1 MSSRPLEWLGGIT
14 VRRRVFVIHG
24 RDEAVRERMFDF
36 LRALD
41 LKPLEWET
49 LVAASGSTVP
59 FLGDVVQ
66 RAPALARAAVVLLT
80 PDDVVNL
87 HPGLQDRGEAAFEIA
102 GACQPRPNV
111 LIELGMVLMAYPQRA
126 IIVEFGSL
134 RPVADL
140 AGRNVIRFDGSAI
153 CLGNLAERLKS
164 AGCTADTK
172 GSDWRNPRRFQ
183 GLDAYDR
190 RPSAAPPN
198 RPGLTAG
205 PCARPSRWHP
215 VTLPGCAPPTRPPER
230 GYGPQAWS

>member
-1 MSSRPLEWLGGIT
+1 VTGGLRAA

-41 LKPLEWET
+41 LKPLEWEA

-87 HPGLQDRGEAAFEIA
+87 HPGLHDRGEAAFEVTE
-102 GACQPRPNV
+102 ACQPRPNV
-111 LIELGMVLMAYPQRA
+111 LIELGMVLTAYPKRA
-126 IIVEFGSL
+126 IMVEFGSL
-134 RPVADL
+134 RPIADL

-153 CLGNLAERLKS
+153 SLGKLAERLKS
-164 AGCTADTK
+164 AGCTADTQ
-172 GSDWRNPRRFQ
+172 GSDWRSTRRFQ
-183 GLDAYDR
+183 GLDAYGR
-190 RPSAAPPN
+190 HPP
-198 RPGLTAG
+198 R
-205 PCARPSRWHP
+205 
-215 VTLPGCAPPTRPPER
+215 
-230 GYGPQAWS
+230 